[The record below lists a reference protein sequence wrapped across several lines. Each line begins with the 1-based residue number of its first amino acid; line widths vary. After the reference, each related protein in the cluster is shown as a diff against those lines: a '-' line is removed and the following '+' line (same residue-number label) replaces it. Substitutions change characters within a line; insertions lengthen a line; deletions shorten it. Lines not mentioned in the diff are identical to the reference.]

1 MKEGLLIIEDS
12 YNEFLRD
19 NRGEFAK
26 KLALV
31 TGIWINPSDMAEDI
45 LKVVQLI
52 EAEQP
57 FGSGLVPLM
66 TMRKAKGLEADVVI
80 IVGLEDD
87 IFPNPR
93 SKNVEEEARLLYVSM
108 TRAKE
113 KLYLFHSFKRSR
125 DISYKQDLTGKPK
138 TRFLKAIGRDSVWKG
153 ARR

>member
-1 MKEGLLIIEDS
+1 
-12 YNEFLRD
+12 
-19 NRGEFAK
+19 
-26 KLALV
+26 
-31 TGIWINPSDMAEDI
+31 
-45 LKVVQLI
+45 
-52 EAEQP
+52 
-57 FGSGLVPLM
+57 M

-125 DISYKQDLTGKPK
+125 DISYKQDLTGKQK

-153 ARR
+153 ARRKTS